1 MAVLIS
7 TCLFAQEKPQAS
19 PEPPQTS
26 GEQKNAEAKSH
37 ATLVSPS
44 ARLAAA
50 KTAYMKNA
58 AGSEI
63 PFNVISAGIDG
74 WGRFQMVGSPS
85 EADVV
90 IEVYSPDDEH
100 ASSSSTSAKTKV
112 GAGRMSEPAAASSSN
127 TDGPIR
133 LVVSDPRTHLAL
145 WTATEQPKGAFR
157 QRAHDEHIIEA
168 AQRLLA
174 KFHDRLEPPPPAAK

>member
-7 TCLFAQEKPQAS
+7 TCLFAQEKPQAP

-37 ATLVSPS
+37 AALVSPS